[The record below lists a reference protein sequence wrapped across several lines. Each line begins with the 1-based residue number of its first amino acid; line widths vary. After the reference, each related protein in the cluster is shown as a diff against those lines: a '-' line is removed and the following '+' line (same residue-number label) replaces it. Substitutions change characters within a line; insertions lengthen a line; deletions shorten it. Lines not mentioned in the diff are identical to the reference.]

1 MGTITLY
8 LLNMKQH
15 VDQALKLRKWVSI
28 GHHIPGRI
36 RLKYKLGI
44 IAHLASY
51 KSDAIEEALS
61 SVTAFKNYTVNKA
74 TGSILI
80 EYDPSAIAPSHITA
94 LFDESE
100 ANAEQACYA
109 IAEQLNLNGE

>member
-1 MGTITLY
+1 
-8 LLNMKQH
+8 MKQH
-15 VDQALKLRKWVSI
+15 VNQALKLRKWVSV

-44 IAHLASY
+44 VAHLASF
-51 KSDAIEEALS
+51 KSESIEEAIA
-61 SVTAFKNYTVNKA
+61 SVPAFKSYKVNKA

-80 EYDPSAIAPSHITA
+80 EYDAKAVEPQYIAD
-94 LFDESE
+94 LFSDSE
-100 ANAEQACYA
+100 QVAEQACYA